1 LWRQAV
7 ADARAIE
14 QKAPFKNVVA
24 AQVRNFRGS
33 FSGYERDRL
42 FYNAN
47 GRFVQ
52 SAYVFGLDY
61 DHDGRAVAAVDID
74 GDGDLDLVLLTAQ
87 GLRLLENTSAPRH
100 FSRVRLTAVRSQA
113 HALGAT
119 VQLRAGGVTHRDFVK
134 ITDGFRTQVPFDL
147 HFGLGSVASIESL
160 EVRWPSGKVD
170 VWKDLPIDQ
179 LLLVREG
186 SPAVEARSLAQ
197 WPDSTRPRT
206 TVRPV
211 PTIEARRL
219 DGGMARVAGG
229 RPAVINFWAPWC
241 APCNVELP
249 QLVDLARRYRGEVDF
264 AGVSVE
270 VKNLESVRASIRKFN
285 IPYEQFLADDGVMQ
299 RFFGSNDEA
308 ALPST
313 FVFGADG
320 RLRRMFRGAIAEA
333 DVDALL
339 LSFRAEGART
349 TDLSLLARMAF
360 RAGDYEKAIE
370 HYRKLAALEPDSLD
384 QAGVAWEH
392 RRAQAQFYLGV
403 ARLRSGRPAE
413 AVADL
418 QAAIR
423 LLGEDHSVLLQLGIA
438 GAEARLLE
446 VAADAFQRAVRVRP
460 DSVPAWINKARVH
473 RAKGEI
479 EAARDSY
486 MRALSLDPR
495 NASAR
500 EELAGIS
507 AAIGPRR

>member
-1 LWRQAV
+1 VV
-7 ADARAIE
+7 ADQAR
-14 QKAPFKNVVA
+14 K
-24 AQVRNFRGS
+24 FRGS
-33 FSGYERDRL
+33 FSGYERDRF

-61 DHDGRAVAAVDID
+61 DHDGRAVAAVDTD

-87 GLRLLENTSAPRH
+87 GLRHLENTSAPRH
-100 FSRVRLTAVRSQA
+100 FSRVRLTAVPPQV

-119 VQLRAGGVTHRDFVK
+119 VQLRAGGITRRDFVK

-147 HFGLGSVASIESL
+147 HFGLGNVARIDSL
-160 EVRWPSGKVD
+160 EVRWPSGKVE

-186 SPAVEARSLAQ
+186 SRAVEARSLAR
-197 WPDSTRPRT
+197 WPDSTRPRP
-206 TVRPV
+206 TVLPV
-211 PTIEARRL
+211 PTVEARRL

-241 APCNVELP
+241 APCKVELP

-264 AGVSVE
+264 AGLSVE
-270 VKNLESVRASIRKFN
+270 LKDLESVRASISTFN
-285 IPYEQFLADDGVMQ
+285 IPYPQFLADDGVMQ
-299 RFFGSNDEA
+299 RFFGSNDDA

-313 FVFGADG
+313 FVFGGDG
-320 RLRRMFRGAIAEA
+320 RLRRVFRGAITEA

-339 LSFRAEGART
+339 LSFRDEGVRP

-370 HYRKLAALEPDSLD
+370 HYSKLAALEPDRLD

-403 ARLRSGRPAE
+403 ARLRSGRPTE
-413 AVADL
+413 AVVDL
-418 QAAIR
+418 QAAIG
-423 LLGEDHSVLLQLGIA
+423 LLGEDHAVLLQLGVA
-438 GAEARLLE
+438 AAESRLLE
-446 VAADAFQRAVRVRP
+446 VAADALQRAVRVKP

-486 MRALSLDPR
+486 TRALSLDPR

-500 EELAGIS
+500 AELAGIS
-507 AAIGPRR
+507 AALGPRR